1 MDAINVLMYFVAVT
15 QHVISA
21 AKHSSALLPC
31 KRFVNKRLNTY
42 RIRPLHHNT
51 QVGSFTIIK
60 LLSMFNTRAK
70 TNNIKIQ
77 DLFHYL

>member
-1 MDAINVLMYFVAVT
+1 MLF
-15 QHVISA
+15 QLL

-42 RIRPLHHNT
+42 RIRPLHYNT

-60 LLSMFNTRAK
+60 LFSMFNTRAK
-70 TNNIKIQ
+70 MNNIKSTRPVSLSMNELTGEYWNSYVI
-77 DLFHYL
+77 